1 MTKLNYSSR
10 LKKFFK
16 YCQVET
22 YDDLLFGNDI
32 KLIQSK
38 IEDFLIHTQNLGL
51 SSSTLSGLRNTIR
64 YFYEMN
70 DITNL
75 NWRKIS
81 KVMSEYK
88 RVADDRP
95 YSVDEISRM
104 LDKCDHRG
112 RVIILLMVST
122 GMRVGAISSLKIGHI
137 EWINEIYKITV
148 YKNYKE
154 EYTTFCSPECTKA
167 IDEYLEYRQRHGEII
182 KSSAPLIREQSNK
195 ENVESASNPRGIE
208 TVSIKIIIYRAVN
221 DAGIREKKNI
231 VKDQPRVVWLSC
243 RKLFIILYNEV
254 AASLYC
260 GVILDL
266 KNFAS
271 SIKTLGRRNY
281 LVYATCV

>member
-1 MTKLNYSSR
+1 M
-10 LKKFFK
+10 
-16 YCQVET
+16 ET

-137 EWINEIYKITV
+137 E
-148 YKNYKE
+148 
-154 EYTTFCSPECTKA
+154 
-167 IDEYLEYRQRHGEII
+167 
-182 KSSAPLIREQSNK
+182 
-195 ENVESASNPRGIE
+195 
-208 TVSIKIIIYRAVN
+208 
-221 DAGIREKKNI
+221 
-231 VKDQPRVVWLSC
+231 
-243 RKLFIILYNEV
+243 
-254 AASLYC
+254 
-260 GVILDL
+260 
-266 KNFAS
+266 
-271 SIKTLGRRNY
+271 
-281 LVYATCV
+281 